1 MEIMSFGMQELR
13 TLSYMLN
20 EIGGE
25 NNQSFNEIRKEFF
38 DDVKNYEEVIGSRNE
53 INRLKNEKVWRSKL

>member
-1 MEIMSFGMQELR
+1 MQELR